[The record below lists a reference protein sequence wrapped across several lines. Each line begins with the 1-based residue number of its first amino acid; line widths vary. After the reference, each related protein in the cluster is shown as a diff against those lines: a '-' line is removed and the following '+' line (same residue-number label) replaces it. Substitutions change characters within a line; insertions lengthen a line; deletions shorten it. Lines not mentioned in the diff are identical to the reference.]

1 MENRKRNVHLHV
13 MVTPDELAA
22 IHERMAEAGI
32 SNAGAYVRKMA
43 LNGYILHI
51 DLTPVKELISLQRRC
66 SNNLNQVAI
75 HAHTYGVYPEE
86 IDGLKRDYEKLWGE
100 VSKVLRELSEVAT
113 LAVVTN
119 GFQKVQI
126 RRLAESGVL
135 NFMEDVFVSEKMDS
149 EKPNRRIFDAALR
162 ALGVENRE
170 HVLVVGDGLSSDIQG
185 GVNAGLDTCWF
196 NPGHAENPGKVTP
209 TYEIASLEELYP
221 LVMEPEELANLGL
234 KHRRHQP

>member
-43 LNGYILHI
+43 LSGYILHI
-51 DLTPVKELISLQRRC
+51 DLAPVKELISLQRRC

-100 VSKVLRELSEVAT
+100 VANILMAKKMNMSPERCAKGKHGNRMMKNWSFYKNSGDRKS
-113 LAVVTN
+113 VV
-119 GFQKVQI
+119 
-126 RRLAESGVL
+126 
-135 NFMEDVFVSEKMDS
+135 
-149 EKPNRRIFDAALR
+149 
-162 ALGVENRE
+162 
-170 HVLVVGDGLSSDIQG
+170 
-185 GVNAGLDTCWF
+185 
-196 NPGHAENPGKVTP
+196 
-209 TYEIASLEELYP
+209 
-221 LVMEPEELANLGL
+221 
-234 KHRRHQP
+234 